1 MSFDVY
7 ALRKEFPFFSEYKD
21 LAYLD
26 NGATSQR
33 PQKVIDAVNEFYQKY
48 NANPFRGLYD
58 LSVEATDRYEAA
70 RRKAARF
77 INADSENEIVFVR
90 NATEALNLAAFSL
103 GEMCVKEGDEI
114 IISVCEH
121 HSNMLPWRHMADRKK
136 ATVKYLFCKE
146 DGSFSLD
153 ELKTLLTDKTK
164 ILAVTAMSNIFGRIN
179 DIKSM
184 AELVHE
190 KNAYIVADGSQSVPH
205 SHTDVKALDCDFL
218 AFSGHKMLGPMG
230 IGVLYGKSRLLENMP
245 PFLTGGEMIE
255 NVSLEEVT
263 YAGIPH
269 KFEAG
274 TVNAGGAVGLAKA
287 IDIIDDIGMDN
298 IIKHEEAL
306 TRIAFEGLSD
316 IPHVH
321 ILGSDDYKDH
331 NGIITFKIDN
341 VHPHDV
347 SQILADNDIA
357 VRAGHHCEEP
367 LHRYLNIP
375 STTRASLMFYN
386 TEEEIRRF
394 IDCVKEIRPLMGFR
408 D

>member
-121 HSNMLPWRHMADRKK
+121 HSNMLPWRLMAERQK

-153 ELKTLLTDKTK
+153 DYGSGYSNLHRVMSFPYKTIKIDKSLTDEAADEKK
-164 ILAVTAMSNIFGRIN
+164 RGILLEAIHL
-179 DIKSM
+179 IKS
-184 AELVHE
+184 
-190 KNAYIVADGSQSVPH
+190 
-205 SHTDVKALDCDFL
+205 LD
-218 AFSGHKMLGPMG
+218 A
-230 IGVLYGKSRLLENMP
+230 
-245 PFLTGGEMIE
+245 
-255 NVSLEEVT
+255 
-263 YAGIPH
+263 
-269 KFEAG
+269 
-274 TVNAGGAVGLAKA
+274 
-287 IDIIDDIGMDN
+287 DIIVEFAGEGAPVQQ
-298 IIKHEEAL
+298 HEA
-306 TRIAFEGLSD
+306 RGDAQG
-316 IPHVH
+316 V
-321 ILGSDDYKDH
+321 
-331 NGIITFKIDN
+331 
-341 VHPHDV
+341 
-347 SQILADNDIA
+347 
-357 VRAGHHCEEP
+357 
-367 LHRYLNIP
+367 
-375 STTRASLMFYN
+375 
-386 TEEEIRRF
+386 
-394 IDCVKEIRPLMGFR
+394 FR
-408 D
+408 TA